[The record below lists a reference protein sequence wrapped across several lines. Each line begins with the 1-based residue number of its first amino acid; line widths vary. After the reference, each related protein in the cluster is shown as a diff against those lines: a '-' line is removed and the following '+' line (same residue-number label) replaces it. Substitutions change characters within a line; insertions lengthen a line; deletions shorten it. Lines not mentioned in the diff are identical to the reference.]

1 MEGHESVVKRLSDG
15 QDVKPNK
22 LDSGGII
29 PPSWVLIE
37 KRKLVGKGSRAG
49 KIFTRVGQI
58 K

>member
-37 KRKLVGKGSRAG
+37 KH
-49 KIFTRVGQI
+49 
-58 K
+58 